1 MVFILIC
8 ALLVLRVHGY
18 TLVHNYDY
26 TNWYESF
33 TFETVSSIPF
43 SHLPRSNNA

>member
-1 MVFILIC
+1 MVSIPIC
-8 ALLVLRVHGY
+8 ALLVWCVHGY
-18 TLVHNYDY
+18 TLVDNYDY

-43 SHLPRSNNA
+43 NQLPGSNNA